1 MPAQIALSIIKNNT
15 VYFLSVKA
23 KSKQIPKQVKL
34 LDLKFLRGGF
44 MVVIMGLIHVK
55 NKSYNRKKEMNFVR
69 H

>member
-1 MPAQIALSIIKNNT
+1 M
-15 VYFLSVKA
+15 FLSVKA